1 MKPEDKTYLTLY
13 NNITYAMERF
23 EVAQKELIEGMLLLK
38 GSQAVVDEI
47 RRKTEVEKTIEE

>member
-38 GSQAVVDEI
+38 GS
-47 RRKTEVEKTIEE
+47 